1 MRPIHTISAL
11 ALAAGLGL
19 TALPSVAQDTATTP
33 DPSAEDTGTSDTGTS
48 GSTSSDAGGS
58 GSSSDATSSDTMST
72 DAGEGAGGGASE
84 EELREAAG
92 RYIESDGVQKMMD
105 SMFSPEMM
113 TSMMQSQAGGSIP
126 PDELEQVSQVVSEV
140 LEDARPDMEE
150 AMVTAAAET
159 FTLPEIEAQIEFYQS
174 PEGASVMSKMQPFMT
189 TFNEAAAP
197 AMQAMQQELMTR
209 LSEVMQPEE

>member
-1 MRPIHTISAL
+1 MRPTQTLSAF

-19 TALPSVAQDTATTP
+19 TALPSIAQDTDTTP
-33 DPSAEDTGTSDTGTS
+33 DADAPDAGMSAETGTSDA
-48 GSTSSDAGGS
+48 DGS
-58 GSSSDATSSDTMST
+58 GSMSPDATSSDTMSAET
-72 DAGEGAGGGASE
+72 GGDAASGDGASE
-84 EELREAAG
+84 EELREAAE
-92 RYIESDGVQKMMD
+92 RYIESEGVQKMMD
-105 SMFSPEMM
+105 SMFSPDMM

-126 PDELEQVSQVVSEV
+126 PEELEQVSQVVSEV

-150 AMVTAAAET
+150 AMVVAAAET

-189 TFNEAAAP
+189 TFNEEAAP

-209 LSEVMQPEE
+209 LSEVMQPEQQ